1 MNRKLIRKVAREYGV
16 TMKEVKA
23 DMQAAIDAAYK
34 NPNFYARCVNFEGK
48 KPTVDEFINHAT
60 RMAKARIQ

>member
-34 NPNFYARCVNFEGK
+34 NPNFYARCVYREGGGA
-48 KPTVDEFINHAT
+48 PTPEEFIAHI
-60 RMAKARIQ
+60 ARRVQR